1 MVVTMIGTFLS
12 GWALDV
18 AKQKAGATLDHRLNP
33 SAVERA
39 LKQAVG
45 TAEKEV
51 PELFAPYEKDGLQG
65 IDRFLNNAFK
75 ETAVTELQKP
85 LQNQGKP
92 DSALLTKVFL
102 REAESHSVLNG
113 LQSNLVEAWMRAF
126 TEAYFQ
132 ETNSFLSFQVT
143 KEAYYKQLR
152 AKIGKVVFSGMAID
166 GTVVDEPGDLARIF
180 VMPDVQRQS
189 SKRYEIAEPPSV
201 EIASDEQKL
210 IQWEQRQQLLL
221 MKGQATDQRTIS
233 AVELLN
239 EGGGQRVVLLG
250 APGAGKTTLINYL
263 VVTAVSEQAEEKAA
277 ADSSAVSFGRH
288 FPVLIRI
295 RDLAR
300 SPDLSVLEFLTQFAE
315 NDLGVDGIPAGFF
328 QHWLKTGEALIL
340 LDGLDEVADN
350 TQRRKVVEKIETFLG
365 ACDRCPTLIT
375 SRPAGYR
382 DDYFSRDQYPHYEL
396 LPFDDAKIE
405 TFINH
410 WYDSRVDLETE
421 RERRKGSLR
430 KALSNQPRIKQL
442 ARNPLLLTIIAVIHR
457 YKTLPKQRHE
467 LYHSAVETLISTWDE
482 DKELTIRPVLKH
494 LDIRD
499 IRRLMKQLAY
509 WIHTQGS
516 VEDAENGTQIARGDL
531 IRQLG
536 EFIREMKASEKLKR
550 YQATEEAEAFLDKII
565 RDRAG
570 LLSQQG
576 QNRYAFV
583 HKTFQEYL
591 CSQEI
596 LYLQED
602 QDPDDDDYV
611 PHTKN
616 HIQKHLH
623 DPHWREVLLLLVA
636 QQAPTPAKAS
646 LKTILKA
653 DSEYEQWLH
662 RDLLFAGSCLAE
674 NAEIADRATID
685 QILTELVN
693 LEIRSQPLTYIVHRD
708 KVRREVFRVISSLQD
723 TPFAPMAMKLL
734 EKYQQIIGQRRFI
747 KYQEELE
754 PDKAIQR
761 LLLLSEDS
769 DSGVRYEAVGSL
781 AELDNPTEAVVS
793 RLLFLLKD
801 SHSDIRSIAAASLAG
816 LNNPSEIAIS
826 ELLLL
831 LKDSNSDIRLIAA
844 ASLGQLNSSSEDVVS
859 ELLLLL
865 KDSESDVLSIA
876 AESLGQLSN
885 PSEAVISELLLL
897 LKNENSYVRSIGA
910 GSLAKLSNPS
920 RAVISELLLLIK
932 DIDLDVRSSAAKSLA
947 KLGNS
952 SEAVISELLLLL
964 KNENSYVRS
973 IGAESLAWLE
983 NPSEAVIS
991 ELLLLIKDIDLDVRF
1006 CAAKSL
1012 AQLGISSEAV
1022 VSELL
1027 LLLRYDHSYVRSHA
1041 AESLTRLGISSEAV
1055 VSELLLLLKDDSSSV
1070 SSRAAQS
1077 SARLS
1082 NPSNAVISELLLL
1095 LKDGKPSLVLSA
1107 TDSLS
1112 SLGKRSDAVKPALV
1126 RWIERHRNEIF
1137 VGGGIDVLWEL
1148 TN

>member
-1 MVVTMIGTFLS
+1 MIQNLTTCLVFG
-12 GWALDV
+12 V
-18 AKQKAGATLDHRLNP
+18 H
-33 SAVERA
+33 
-39 LKQAVG
+39 
-45 TAEKEV
+45 
-51 PELFAPYEKDGLQG
+51 Y

-75 ETAVTELQKP
+75 ETAVIELQKP

-102 REAESHSVLNG
+102 REAESHSALNG
-113 LQSNLVEAWMRAF
+113 IQSNLVEAWMQAF

-143 KEAYYKQLR
+143 KEAYYEQLR

-189 SKRYEIAEPPSV
+189 LKRYEIAESPSV

-210 IQWEQRQQLLL
+210 IQREQRQQLLL

-277 ADSSAVSFGRH
+277 ADSSAVSFGQY

-315 NDLGVDGIPAGFF
+315 KDLGVDGIPTGFF
-328 QHWLKTGEALIL
+328 QHWLKTGRSLIL

-536 EFIREMKASEKLKR
+536 EFIREMKASDKLKR

-565 RDRAG
+565 KDRAG

-693 LEIRSQPLTYIVHRD
+693 LEVCSPPLSD
-708 KVRREVFRVISSLQD
+708 KIRREVFRVISSLQD
-723 TPFAPMAMKLL
+723 TPFALMAMKLL
-734 EKYQQIIGQRRFI
+734 EKHQQNIDQWRFI
-747 KYQEELE
+747 DYQGELE
-754 PDKAIQR
+754 PDQAIRR

-769 DSGVRYEAVGSL
+769 DSFVRY
-781 AELDNPTEAVVS
+781 
-793 RLLFLLKD
+793 R
-801 SHSDIRSIAAASLAG
+801 AA
-816 LNNPSEIAIS
+816 
-826 ELLLL
+826 
-831 LKDSNSDIRLIAA
+831 K
-844 ASLGQLNSSSEDVVS
+844 SLGQLGNT
-859 ELLLLL
+859 
-865 KDSESDVLSIA
+865 
-876 AESLGQLSN
+876 
-885 PSEAVISELLLL
+885 SEAVISELLLL
-897 LKNENSYVRSIGA
+897 LKDSDSFIRYRA
-910 GSLAKLSNPS
+910 AASLGQ
-920 RAVISELLLLIK
+920 
-932 DIDLDVRSSAAKSLA
+932 
-947 KLGNS
+947 LGNT
-952 SEAVISELLLLL
+952 SEAVISE
-964 KNENSYVRS
+964 
-973 IGAESLAWLE
+973 
-983 NPSEAVIS
+983 
-991 ELLLLIKDIDLDVRF
+991 
-1006 CAAKSL
+1006 
-1012 AQLGISSEAV
+1012 
-1022 VSELL
+1022 
-1027 LLLRYDHSYVRSHA
+1027 
-1041 AESLTRLGISSEAV
+1041 
-1055 VSELLLLLKDDSSSV
+1055 
-1070 SSRAAQS
+1070 
-1077 SARLS
+1077 
-1082 NPSNAVISELLLL
+1082 
-1095 LKDGKPSLVLSA
+1095 
-1107 TDSLS
+1107 
-1112 SLGKRSDAVKPALV
+1112 
-1126 RWIERHRNEIF
+1126 
-1137 VGGGIDVLWEL
+1137 
-1148 TN
+1148 